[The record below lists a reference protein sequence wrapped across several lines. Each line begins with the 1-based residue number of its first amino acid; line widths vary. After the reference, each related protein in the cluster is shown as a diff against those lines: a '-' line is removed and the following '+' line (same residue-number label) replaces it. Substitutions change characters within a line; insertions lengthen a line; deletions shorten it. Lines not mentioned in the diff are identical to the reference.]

1 MELPELL
8 CIDEQLGASFDFGSS
23 FFSACNLELLL
34 SLEQSVVIFETAP
47 LLHSEPHSAV
57 ASSLDKV

>member
-8 CIDEQLGASFDFGSS
+8 GIDEQLGAGFDFGSS
-23 FFSACNLELLL
+23 FFSTCSLELLL
-34 SLEQSVVIFETAP
+34 SLEQSVVVFETAP

-57 ASSLDKV
+57 TSSFDKV